1 MTTTDADDI
10 SYLRRAF
17 AVAERARRHGNHP
30 FGALLVDGGNILGEG
45 ILWNEADGRLWWTDI
60 ESRRLFALEPRSG
73 RLETVETPER
83 VGSFAPRRDGKG
95 FLAAFAS
102 GFALWDP
109 QSGERHDLHAFEA
122 HQPTTRLN
130 DGKTDRQGR
139 FVAGGF
145 DEGGGGRH
153 VSSVV
158 RVDPH
163 LTGAPVAVAEL
174 DHTPEHDVVFA
185 ELGFRAASVAHE
197 LGNIGGVVT
206 VTDATGRILAEWGD
220 HATIVRATDS
230 HLAPWFNWSECAAG
244 TNGMGTALEAHGPV
258 VIGGAEHWCQAFHNW
273 VCAGIAVRDVVTR
286 EPIAVLNISCWRSQ
300 LPASADG
307 WLTNAVATTQR
318 TLKRRARDSGAELV
332 AAYTEA
338 RARSGTA
345 LAAVDTGGKVV
356 IADDT
361 ASVLLGVPASTPAV
375 DPTLRW
381 NPGLPELIAAARYA
395 SRQAAH
401 NPDWV
406 GSTQIFTHLADEPTS
421 ISIRPVFSSGQLI
434 GNLISFG
441 SSEGAQV
448 PQAEGS
454 ANPPTQPRRVVGMRD
469 NRMVLL
475 RLREV
480 SFAESEGN
488 DVWLSTDQGRLRAAS
503 QSLDKL
509 DGELADVGF
518 LRVHRRY
525 LVNLSRI
532 REIERGLK
540 GELSLVMDDRTHEMV
555 PVSRRNAP
563 AVRRALDI

>member
-1 MTTTDADDI
+1 MRDV
-10 SYLRRAF
+10 RR
-17 AVAERARRHGNHP
+17 R
-30 FGALLVDGGNILGEG
+30 
-45 ILWNEADGRLWWTDI
+45 
-60 ESRRLFALEPRSG
+60 EPPAGSPGSG
-73 RLETVETPER
+73 PVFSAWE
-83 VGSFAPRRDGKG
+83 
-95 FLAAFAS
+95 
-102 GFALWDP
+102 
-109 QSGERHDLHAFEA
+109 
-122 HQPTTRLN
+122 
-130 DGKTDRQGR
+130 R
-139 FVAGGF
+139 FVQGEDQVPGV
-145 DEGGGGRH
+145 RP
-153 VSSVV
+153 VV
-158 RVDPH
+158 AISWHRCREQYRVDPH
-163 LTGAPVAVAEL
+163 LTEAPVAVAEL

-185 ELGFRAASVAHE
+185 ELGFRAAAVAHE
-197 LGNIGGVVT
+197 LGTIGGVVT

-230 HLAPWFNWSECAAG
+230 NLAPWFCWSECAAG

-307 WLTNAVATTQR
+307 WLTTAVATTQR

-332 AAYTEA
+332 AAFTQA
-338 RARSGTA
+338 RARSSTA
-345 LAAVDTGGKVV
+345 LAAVDTAGKVV

-441 SSEGAQV
+441 TSEGTQV

-454 ANPPTQPRRVVGMRD
+454 GHPLAQPRRVVGMRD

-475 RLREV
+475 RLPEV

-503 QSLDKL
+503 PSLDKL
-509 DGELADVGF
+509 DSELADVGF

-525 LVNLSRI
+525 VVNLSRI

-540 GELSLVMDDRTHEMV
+540 GELSLVMDDRRHEMV

>member
-1 MTTTDADDI
+1 MRDV
-10 SYLRRAF
+10 RRREPPAAGPGSGTVF
-17 AVAERARRHGNHP
+17 AAWE
-30 FGALLVDGGNILGEG
+30 
-45 ILWNEADGRLWWTDI
+45 
-60 ESRRLFALEPRSG
+60 
-73 RLETVETPER
+73 
-83 VGSFAPRRDGKG
+83 
-95 FLAAFAS
+95 
-102 GFALWDP
+102 
-109 QSGERHDLHAFEA
+109 
-122 HQPTTRLN
+122 
-130 DGKTDRQGR
+130 R
-139 FVAGGF
+139 FVQGEDQVPGV
-145 DEGGGGRH
+145 RP
-153 VSSVV
+153 VV
-158 RVDPH
+158 AISWHRCREQYRVDPH

>member
-1 MTTTDADDI
+1 MAA
-10 SYLRRAF
+10 SP
-17 AVAERARRHGNHP
+17 G
-30 FGALLVDGGNILGEG
+30 
-45 ILWNEADGRLWWTDI
+45 
-60 ESRRLFALEPRSG
+60 SG
-73 RLETVETPER
+73 TV
-83 VGSFAPRRDGKG
+83 
-95 FLAAFAS
+95 LAA
-102 GFALWDP
+102 W
-109 QSGERHDLHAFEA
+109 E
-122 HQPTTRLN
+122 
-130 DGKTDRQGR
+130 R
-139 FVAGGF
+139 FVKGEDQVPGV
-145 DEGGGGRH
+145 RP
-153 VSSVV
+153 VV
-158 RVDPH
+158 AISWHRCREQYRVDPH
-163 LTGAPVAVAEL
+163 LTAAPVAVAEP
-174 DHTPEHDVVFA
+174 DHSPEHDVVFA
-185 ELGFRAASVAHE
+185 ELGFCAASVAHHV
-197 LGNIGGVVT
+197 GNLGGVVT

-220 HATIVRATDS
+220 QATLARATDS
-230 HLAPWFNWSECAAG
+230 NLAPWFCWSECAAG

-258 VIGGAEHWCQAFHNW
+258 PIRGPEHWCQGFHNW
-273 VCAGIAVRDVVTR
+273 VCAGIAVRDVVSR

-300 LPASADG
+300 LPASAG
-307 WLTNAVATTQR
+307 SWLANAVTMTQR

-332 AAYTEA
+332 AAYTQA
-338 RARSGTA
+338 RARSSAA
-345 LAAVDTGGKVV
+345 LAAVDTAGKVV
-356 IADDT
+356 IADDM
-361 ASVLLGVPASTPAV
+361 ASVLLGVPAATPAV

-406 GSTQIFTHLADEPTS
+406 GSTQIFPHLADEPTS
-421 ISIRPVFSSGQLI
+421 IGIRPVFSSGHLI
-434 GNLISFG
+434 GSLVSFG
-441 SSEGAQV
+441 ASDGAQV
-448 PQAEGS
+448 PQAEGHAHS
-454 ANPPTQPRRVVGMRD
+454 RAQPRRLVAMRD

-475 RLREV
+475 RVPEV

-525 LVNLSRI
+525 VVNLSRV